1 MAKQTVSKAPMIR
14 FKGFTQEWDEKLI
27 GNVFSEKKRP
37 IVLKDDQEYELI
49 TVKRRNGGVVSRGYL
64 LGRNILVKNYSQ
76 LEAGDFVISKRQVV
90 HGATGII
97 PEELDKAIVS
107 NEYLIAQGN
116 EEISTNFWTLLSCL
130 PEMNLKFF
138 LSSYGVDIEK
148 LFFDAND
155 WKQRTVTIPKPSEQ
169 TKIVTY
175 FKALDRMI
183 ELHQC
188 KHDKLVTL
196 KQAMLQKMFPQE
208 GATTPEIRFNG
219 FEGDWE
225 KKKLRDVC
233 NSFDYGLNAAAKKY
247 DGRNKYIRITDIDE
261 FSRCFSQT
269 DLTSP
274 EADLPSSQNYLLCE
288 GDILFARTG
297 ASVGKT
303 YLYREI
309 DGRVFFAGFLI
320 RARVSNT
327 ESTDFIFYTTLSS
340 NYENFVTIT
349 SQRSGQPGINAKEY
363 SEYTFLVPSVTEQK
377 KIGTYF
383 RKFDALISQHATQLK
398 KLKQI
403 KSACLGKMFV

>member
-1 MAKQTVSKAPMIR
+1 
-14 FKGFTQEWDEKLI
+14 
-27 GNVFSEKKRP
+27 
-37 IVLKDDQEYELI
+37 
-49 TVKRRNGGVVSRGYL
+49 
-64 LGRNILVKNYSQ
+64 
-76 LEAGDFVISKRQVV
+76 
-90 HGATGII
+90 
-97 PEELDKAIVS
+97 
-107 NEYLIAQGN
+107 
-116 EEISTNFWTLLSCL
+116 
-130 PEMNLKFF
+130 
-138 LSSYGVDIEK
+138 
-148 LFFDAND
+148 
-155 WKQRTVTIPKPSEQ
+155 
-169 TKIVTY
+169 
-175 FKALDRMI
+175 
-183 ELHQC
+183 
-188 KHDKLVTL
+188 
-196 KQAMLQKMFPQE
+196 MFPQD
-208 GATTPEIRFNG
+208 GASTPEIRFNG